1 MKEKITIKTERKR
14 KSSIL
19 DKYRD
24 EIKELVDIGLNP
36 VAISKIINNKIG
48 VVSLSVN
55 AYRHYIKTRL

>member
-1 MKEKITIKTERKR
+1 MKVITIKKKKKR

-24 EIKELVDIGLNP
+24 EIKELVDIELNP

-48 VVSLSVN
+48 VISLSVS
-55 AYRHYIKTRL
+55 AYRHFINTRL

>member
-1 MKEKITIKTERKR
+1 MKTVRKR

-48 VVSLSVN
+48 SISLSVS
-55 AYRHYIKTRL
+55 AYRHFIKTRL

>member
-1 MKEKITIKTERKR
+1 MKPERKR

-48 VVSLSVN
+48 IISLSVS
-55 AYRHYIKTRL
+55 AYRHFINTRL